1 MQIINLSSNLAIN
14 TSFKPRRTYHSSFQS
29 VSVHL
34 PQFALTVVPLGV
46 ALVQTVSSR
55 KQGHKQ

>member
-1 MQIINLSSNLAIN
+1 MQIIQSCKN

-29 VSVHL
+29 VSAHL
-34 PQFALTVVPLGV
+34 PQSALTVVLLGV

-55 KQGHKQ
+55 KQGHKR

>member
-1 MQIINLSSNLAIN
+1 MQIIHLLSNLAIN

-34 PQFALTVVPLGV
+34 PQSAVTVVPLGV
-46 ALVQTVSSR
+46 APVQTVSSR
-55 KQGHKQ
+55 KQGHKL